1 MNLLLFFIEKGR
13 RPIYLLDNIIY
24 KMIIEKK
31 EEKSQVRKNDF
42 ILIGILLLISLMGFF
57 LYSTIIKQDGEEI
70 RITLKGEL
78 YKRVSL
84 SKEQVIEI
92 MTPEGGKNIIEIK
105 DKSVIMKEANC
116 KDLIC
121 VHHKPISYHGE
132 TIVCLPNKVVVEVI
146 SQKKSTVDTIAN

>member
-1 MNLLLFFIEKGR
+1 
-13 RPIYLLDNIIY
+13 
-24 KMIIEKK
+24 MIIEKK

-92 MTPEGGKNIIEIK
+92 MTPEGGKNIIEVK

-146 SQKKSTVDTIAN
+146 SQKKSTVDIIAN